1 MIEVL
6 ISYTLNRLSK
16 ISLKGHAGYD
26 IEGYDIYCAAVST
39 VWQGGLICL
48 DDPNGY
54 ELKMKKGDSQ
64 LVIKGERSD
73 HDKVVL
79 EVIVRE
85 LKELSKNYPDYV
97 RLKEET
103 K

>member
-1 MIEVL
+1 MAMVM
-6 ISYTLNRLSK
+6 STVH
-16 ISLKGHAGYD
+16 LKG
-26 IEGYDIYCAAVST
+26 IS
-39 VWQGGLICL
+39 
-48 DDPNGY
+48 
-54 ELKMKKGDSQ
+54 
-64 LVIKGERSD
+64 